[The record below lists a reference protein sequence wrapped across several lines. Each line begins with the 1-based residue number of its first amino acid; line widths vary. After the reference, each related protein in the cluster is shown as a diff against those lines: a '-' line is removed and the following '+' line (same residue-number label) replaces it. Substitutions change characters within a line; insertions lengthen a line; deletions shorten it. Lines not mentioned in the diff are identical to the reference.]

1 MVFEQAP
8 TLQIQCLGI
17 KQTPRE
23 SRLLLTSSP
32 RGWHARSAGAQMKEA
47 LLMKCHR
54 CHGLMV
60 VDYFIDIANSG
71 HLWLCGWRCVSCG
84 DVLDPEIMQH
94 RQIQRARLAQ
104 MARSLTRKTRKTFDL
119 ERLSA

>member
-1 MVFEQAP
+1 
-8 TLQIQCLGI
+8 
-17 KQTPRE
+17 
-23 SRLLLTSSP
+23 
-32 RGWHARSAGAQMKEA
+32 
-47 LLMKCHR
+47 MKCHR

-84 DVLDPEIMQH
+84 DVVDPEIMQH
-94 RQIQRARLAQ
+94 RRIQRARLAR
-104 MARSLTRKTRKTFDL
+104 MARSSERKAGKTFDL